1 MRGRCTRTAGYAASI
16 ERETIMTKARFI
28 RAGALAAAAALTISL
43 AACGTEGN
51 VSSTAGAD
59 PAQNSDDQFRI
70 ALVTGLI
77 THSFY
82 VDMRAGAE
90 AEAEKLGVELQYDGA
105 AQWDPTVQIPV
116 LDAVRTTKPDFLLVV
131 PVNDTALNGPIQQF
145 TAEGT
150 PVATVDTDL
159 ADKSARLVNFTS
171 DNYNGGVIIAEAL
184 AEAVGEKGK
193 VGLLCYNP
201 GITVNDQRRAG
212 FEDTIKQYPDIEYVG
227 SQLMN
232 NSTEVDQVLPPFLT
246 KNPDLKGLATCDG
259 NSTGRSAAIIAERGD
274 DVKVA
279 GFDVDEDLINGLK
292 NGRIAALA
300 VQQTQEMGAAAVRW
314 AYEYLQ
320 GEEPA
325 AEDQTLE
332 FVKVTLDN
340 LETPEAQKVVGQ
352 YDK

>member
-1 MRGRCTRTAGYAASI
+1 MRGRCNRTDGSAGST
-16 ERETIMTKARFI
+16 ERETKMTKARFT
-28 RAGALAAAAALTISL
+28 RAGAIAAAAALTISL
-43 AACGTEGN
+43 AACGSASGTG
-51 VSSTAGAD
+51 STPEAD
-59 PAQNSDDQFRI
+59 PGKDSGDKFRI

-77 THSFY
+77 THAFY

-105 AQWDPTVQIPV
+105 SQWDPTVQIPV
-116 LDAVRTTKPDFLLVV
+116 LDAIRTTKPDFLLAV
-131 PVNDTALNGPIQQF
+131 PVNDTALLDPIKQF
-145 TAEGT
+145 SSAGI

-159 ADKSARLVNFTS
+159 ADTSARLVNFTS
-171 DNYNGGVIIAEAL
+171 DNYSGGVIIAEAL
-184 AEAVGEKGK
+184 AEAVGEEGK

-212 FEDTIKQYPDIEYVG
+212 FEETIKKYPDIEYVG

-246 KNPDLKGLATCDG
+246 KNPDLDGLATCDG

-279 GFDVDEDLINGLK
+279 GFDVDEDLVNGLK
-292 NGRIAALA
+292 NNRIAALA

-314 AYEYLQ
+314 AYEYLK
-320 GEEPA
+320 GEKPS